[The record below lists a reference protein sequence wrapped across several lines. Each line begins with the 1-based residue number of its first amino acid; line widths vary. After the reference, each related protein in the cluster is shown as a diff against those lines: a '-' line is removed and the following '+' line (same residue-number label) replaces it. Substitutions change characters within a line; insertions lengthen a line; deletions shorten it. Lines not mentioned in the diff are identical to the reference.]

1 MSSLRESSF
10 RESQSLMRNRRKGTE
25 MKKFLIAG
33 NWKMNKTSAEAAA
46 FAEELKAKNLP
57 NAKDVCVLAP
67 FTSIEKLGKG
77 LEGSGIG
84 FGAQNVHF
92 EPNGAYTGEVSVA
105 MLQELGIGY
114 CVIGHSE
121 RREYFAETDETVNK
135 KLKVLLQAGIT
146 PILCVGESLEV
157 REQGGEQTFVA
168 GQVIADFTGIAAADA
183 AKIVIAYE
191 PIWAIGTGKTAT
203 PDQAEEMCAFIRGV
217 VSGIYDNATGD
228 SMLILYGGSMKPSNA
243 KELLEK
249 PDINGGLIGGAS
261 LKVDDFAAIA
271 EAAASL

>member
-1 MSSLRESSF
+1 
-10 RESQSLMRNRRKGTE
+10 

-33 NWKMNKTSAEAAA
+33 NWKMNKTASEALD
-46 FAEELKAKNLP
+46 FCKELAAKNLT
-57 NAKDVCVLAP
+57 NAKDVAVLVP
-67 FTSIEKLGKG
+67 FTDLKEAKEG
-77 LEGSGIG
+77 LTGSGIG

-92 EPNGAYTGEVSVA
+92 EESGAFTGEISVP
-105 MLQELGIGY
+105 MLKEIGVDY
-114 CVIGHSE
+114 CVVGHSE

-135 KLKVLLQAGIT
+135 KLMALLSAGIT

-168 GQVIADFTGIAAADA
+168 GQILADFAGIPASEA
-183 AKIVIAYE
+183 AKIVVAYE

-203 PDQAEEMCAFIRGV
+203 PEQAEEMCAFIRGV
-217 VSGIYDNATGD
+217 LGGNYDNSTAD
-228 SMLILYGGSMKPSNA
+228 SMLILYGGSMKASNA

-261 LKVDDFAAIA
+261 LKIDDFKAIA
-271 EAAASL
+271 DAAAELG